1 MTMKTI
7 NRAYLKVTPTEKF
20 WNILEPYI
28 EDKEFIPF
36 HEPTLYLIEED
47 IWDEDHVL
55 MKYMKKITLN
65 EINQLT
71 EQHVSLVETEN
82 IADFNSLFT
91 FEIGGNVV
99 DCITSPI
106 ERL

>member
-1 MTMKTI
+1 MKTI
-7 NRAYLKVTPTEKF
+7 NRAYIKISPTVKF
-20 WNILEPYI
+20 WEILEPYI

-47 IWDEDHVL
+47 IWDENLIL
-55 MKYMKKITLN
+55 MKYIEKITLN

-71 EQHVSLVETEN
+71 EQRISLSETIN
-82 IADFNSLFT
+82 IVTFNTYFT
-91 FEIGGNVV
+91 YEIGGSVV
-99 DCITSPI
+99 DCISAPI

>member
-7 NRAYLKVTPTEKF
+7 NRAYIKITPTQKF

-47 IWDEDHVL
+47 VWDEDQVL

-71 EQHVSLVETEN
+71 EQQVSLEEMEH
-82 IADFNSLFT
+82 IAGFSDFFS

-99 DCITSPI
+99 DCISAPI

>member
-7 NRAYLKVTPTEKF
+7 NRAYIKITPTQKF

-47 IWDEDHVL
+47 VWDEDQVL
-55 MKYMKKITLN
+55 MKYMKKITKIRDVFHLLKRN
-65 EINQLT
+65 LLFGELI
-71 EQHVSLVETEN
+71 
-82 IADFNSLFT
+82 DF
-91 FEIGGNVV
+91 V
-99 DCITSPI
+99 
-106 ERL
+106 

>member
-7 NRAYLKVTPTEKF
+7 NRAYIKITPTQKF
-20 WNILEPYI
+20 WSILEPYI

-47 IWDEDHVL
+47 VWDEDQVL

-71 EQHVSLVETEN
+71 EQQVSLEEMEH
-82 IADFNSLFT
+82 IADFSDFFS

-99 DCITSPI
+99 DCISAPI